1 MGLLSC
7 FAPSQQEDT
16 DHLSQQ
22 VQELKVALASAQK
35 QVTQLQA
42 DRSQLLHDL
51 ASRPVTPF
59 KQDAATEMATVSVA
73 VQVKPPVTIESRIP
87 RPTGEDVKEAD
98 GIKTPAKT
106 RIPAPPL
113 AVSSATATDAAAE
126 PALARSPSPSRSA
139 CRSPCLSPPRSPTR
153 SSRNLLT
160 SEPAAAAQRAPSAA
174 AGDAALSAAASP
186 EAVQLAVGALRAP
199 SFPDAGADHLSAAP
213 AAQRVEVLQQQ
224 LKVAEAFRTSMEA
237 ELRDARFANTN
248 LQTQMLSLQTKFEKT
263 IEEQLREVERL
274 ITLRKEGQ
282 DAHEQAQQQVAAL
295 KHQLEL
301 QGQACASA
309 QREAVAAAK
318 HAAEQEQRM
327 QQAQAEEARVREE
340 LASCVAQLEQR
351 SKECS
356 ELAEKL
362 QAVQQRAQ
370 AADVRVL
377 QLQGVAQQTDE
388 AHRAALKQVE
398 DELRSQKAIYDST
411 SYHKLQ
417 SETRNHDEMVQLV
430 QQELSELSYYAAAG
444 RVALGVAP
452 ASSLTPPRSS
462 EVSMGS
468 VGGAPPPAAVAGDGA
483 AAGEELS
490 GELPPGVRVMHGAV
504 LLSDGRLQLADGRVI
519 EASYGGEVNPIV
531 TAAVKAIRA
540 LSDGSSNGGLAAE
553 APEAAAQ
560 PVAAAAAEE
569 LAAAASVEAGA
580 VAVAEGEVGE
590 APQAAAAG
598 EAEVPAEL
606 QQGDGESTAAAS

>member
-1 MGLLSC
+1 MAIKCSLLELVTGNVGYLYCCAAQGREVPAHLVTRMTAADIRLLLCMLQKLLYSSSAAFSAVAAGMGLLSC
-7 FAPSQQEDT
+7 FAPSQQDDT

-73 VQVKPPVTIESRIP
+73 VQVKPPVIIESRIP
-87 RPTGEDVKEAD
+87 RPTGEDVKEVD
-98 GIKTPAKT
+98 GSKAPAKT

-113 AVSSATATDAAAE
+113 AVPPATATDAAAE

-160 SEPAAAAQRAPSAA
+160 SEPAAAAQRAPSSA

-309 QREAVAAAK
+309 QREAAAAAK

-327 QQAQAEEARVREE
+327 QQAQAAEARVCEE

-362 QAVQQRAQ
+362 QAAQQRAQ

-388 AHRAALKQVE
+388 AHRAALKQVRV
-398 DELRSQKAIYDST
+398 LTAILC
-411 SYHKLQ
+411 LQ
-417 SETRNHDEMVQLV
+417 DA
-430 QQELSELSYYAAAG
+430 QEA
-444 RVALGVAP
+444 
-452 ASSLTPPRSS
+452 
-462 EVSMGS
+462 VS
-468 VGGAPPPAAVAGDGA
+468 V
-483 AAGEELS
+483 
-490 GELPPGVRVMHGAV
+490 
-504 LLSDGRLQLADGRVI
+504 
-519 EASYGGEVNPIV
+519 
-531 TAAVKAIRA
+531 
-540 LSDGSSNGGLAAE
+540 
-553 APEAAAQ
+553 
-560 PVAAAAAEE
+560 
-569 LAAAASVEAGA
+569 
-580 VAVAEGEVGE
+580 
-590 APQAAAAG
+590 
-598 EAEVPAEL
+598 
-606 QQGDGESTAAAS
+606 